1 MEHMVSEHSAAGH
14 WEGVDFAALEAAV
27 VPDVEF
33 EEEDSLSVSEPS
45 DDSSAIEDIETVVA
59 DSINVVELNE

>member
-14 WEGVDFAALEAAV
+14 WEGVEFAALEATV

-33 EEEDSLSVSEPS
+33 KEEDSLSVSEPS
-45 DDSSAIEDIETVVA
+45 DDSSTTADIETVVA
-59 DSINVVELNE
+59 DGTRSYNK